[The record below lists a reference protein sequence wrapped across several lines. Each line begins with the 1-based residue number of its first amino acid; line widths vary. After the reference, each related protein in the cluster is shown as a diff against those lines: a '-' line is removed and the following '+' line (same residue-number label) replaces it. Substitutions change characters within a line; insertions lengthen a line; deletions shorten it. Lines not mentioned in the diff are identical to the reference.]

1 MKLNFMGETD
11 ELMEGIRILEEELSF
26 QSAGDGFPVHVQ
38 QLPAGPLKVERTAD
52 HATITYTKKIHFF
65 RALGLLLEHFD
76 EQNKFE
82 VTEEPQFATNGVMLD
97 VCQGNA
103 VINVPNI
110 KKLLKKMSVM
120 GLNMMMLYCEDSY
133 DVKEE
138 PYFGYMR
145 GRYSEEELR
154 ECDRFADQL
163 GIEMIPCMQTLA
175 HLIDVLKWDRYS
187 DMKDDDDTLLVG
199 YEPTYEFIERIIQ
212 AASTPFKTNRIHI
225 GMDEAWKLGQ
235 GNYLLRNGYR
245 DKADIMNEHLERV
258 MGIVTKLGLEPM
270 IWSDMYF
277 RAASPTGDYYDLTST
292 VSKETIEGAPKNLQ
306 LVYWD
311 YNHHEEGTYVE
322 MIRRHKAFGSTPLFA
337 GGIWGWNGFT
347 VDYEKT
353 FLTTNAALQACK
365 AEGVQEVFAT
375 IWGDGGVESN
385 IYAHLLGLQLFAEH
399 GYSRQL
405 ERDKLNRRFKF
416 CVRGNVDDFFEM
428 TYLDKLPGME
438 SKVGYRYTNPSKYL
452 MWQDPLAGL
461 FDKNIEGLGMK
472 EHYSG
477 LAMSMRQK
485 AEANPDWR
493 FLFEFLGKTASTLS
507 LKAELGIQIYQAYQD
522 DDKSALRSITDSVI
536 PALIEQAGDLRKT
549 HRHLWM
555 ETNKP
560 LGWEV
565 LDIRYGGMLARL
577 DTTSQ
582 RIADFLEGRVEKIDE
597 LEQDRLYF
605 SGQPGLVSCN
615 VYTKMASASRLS
627 FSLGF

>member
-1 MKLNFMGETD
+1 
-11 ELMEGIRILEEELSF
+11 
-26 QSAGDGFPVHVQ
+26 
-38 QLPAGPLKVERTAD
+38 
-52 HATITYTKKIHFF
+52 
-65 RALGLLLEHFD
+65 
-76 EQNKFE
+76 
-82 VTEEPQFATNGVMLD
+82 
-97 VCQGNA
+97 
-103 VINVPNI
+103 
-110 KKLLKKMSVM
+110 M

-145 GRYSEEELR
+145 GRYSEEEMR
-154 ECDRFADQL
+154 ECDRFADEL

-175 HLIDVLKWDRYS
+175 HLIDVLKWERYS

-199 YEPTYEFIERIIQ
+199 YEPIYEFIERMIH
-212 AASTPFKTNRIHI
+212 AASAPFKTKRIHI

-235 GNYLLRNGYR
+235 GSYLLQNGYR
-245 DKADIMNEHLERV
+245 DKAEIMNEHLERV

-277 RAASPTGDYYDLTST
+277 RAASPTGDYYDLTSK
-292 VSKETIEGAPKNLQ
+292 VSKEAIENAPKNLQ

-322 MIRRHKAFGSTPLFA
+322 MIRRHKEFGSTPLFA
-337 GGIWGWNGFT
+337 GGIWGWNGYT
-347 VDYEKT
+347 VDYDKT
-353 FLTTNAALQACK
+353 FITTNAALQACK

-375 IWGDGGVESN
+375 IWGDGGCESN

-399 GYSRQL
+399 GYARQL
-405 ERDKLNRRFKF
+405 DEDKLKSRFQF
-416 CVRGNVDDFFEM
+416 CVKANVDDFFEM

-438 SKVGYRYTNPSKYL
+438 AKVGYRFTNPSKYL

-461 FDKNIEGLGMK
+461 FDKNIEGLGMS

-477 LAMSMRQK
+477 LAKSMQEK
-485 AEANPDWR
+485 AETNPDWR
-493 FLFEFLGKTASTLS
+493 FLFEFLAKTASVLA
-507 LKAELGIQIYQAYQD
+507 LKAELGIQIYQAYQEG
-522 DDKSALRSITDSVI
+522 DKSKLTSINDTVI
-536 PALIEQAGDLRKT
+536 PALVEQVRELRRT

-555 ETNKP
+555 EINKP

-565 LDIRYGGMLARL
+565 LDIRYGGLLARL

-582 RIADFLEGRVEKIDE
+582 RIADFLHGNVENIDE
-597 LEQDRLYF
+597 LEQERLYF
-605 SGQPGLVSCN
+605 SGEPGLVSCN
-615 VYTKMASASRLS
+615 YYTKMASASRLS